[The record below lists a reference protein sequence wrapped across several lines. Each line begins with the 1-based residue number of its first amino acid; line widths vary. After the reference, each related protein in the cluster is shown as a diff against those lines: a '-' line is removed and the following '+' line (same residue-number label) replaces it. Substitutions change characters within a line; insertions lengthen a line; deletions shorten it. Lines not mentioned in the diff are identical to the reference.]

1 MIYITP
7 NISIGNIQA
16 ALGIWNEK
24 IKEIFSLL
32 SLDPAAFKGGSA
44 YLLMTRINESLKA
57 IGYSLLVLFF
67 IYGLVSESITLNELK
82 RPETGIR
89 LILRFVLSKS
99 VITYGLDFLQAL
111 TRIGSGISDTVLKTG
126 KGILG
131 GELMIPDEIQ
141 QCFSSQGILEGLP
154 LFIVSLLACL
164 VILVLS
170 YVLLFTVYGRFFRI
184 YILTAVAPLPLSAF
198 ASEKTQRVGTQ
209 FLKVYISS
217 ILEGIV
223 IVLAC
228 MLYSSLAVSMPQISE
243 DASASSKIWL
253 FLGEMVFNMLILVGI
268 VKGSDRLV
276 REISG

>member
-1 MIYITP
+1 MP
-7 NISIGNIQA
+7 VFSD
-16 ALGIWNEK
+16 K
-24 IKEIFSLL
+24 IE
-32 SLDPAAFKGGSA
+32 PAAVHV
-44 YLLMTRINESLKA
+44 
-57 IGYSLLVLFF
+57 VL
-67 IYGLVSESITLNELK
+67 T
-82 RPETGIR
+82 
-89 LILRFVLSKS
+89 FV
-99 VITYGLDFLQAL
+99 F
-111 TRIGSGISDTVLKTG
+111 R
-126 KGILG
+126 
-131 GELMIPDEIQ
+131 PDEIQ

-198 ASEKTQRVGTQ
+198 ASEKTQRTGIQ
-209 FLKVYISS
+209 FIKVYISS